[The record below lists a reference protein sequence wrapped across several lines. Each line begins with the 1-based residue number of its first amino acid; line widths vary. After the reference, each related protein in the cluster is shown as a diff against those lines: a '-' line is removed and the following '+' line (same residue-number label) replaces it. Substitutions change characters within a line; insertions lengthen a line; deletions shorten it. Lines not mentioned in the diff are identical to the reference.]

1 MRQFITHSPEET
13 MDFAER
19 MVQQLKKGMVF
30 TLSGDLGAGK
40 TQFAKG
46 LARGLG
52 VRETV
57 NSPTFTIVKEYRS
70 GRMPLFHMDVYRIS
84 EEEDIGIEDYFDQDG
99 LVVIEWAENIESW
112 LPESYVQIRIIRQGE
127 QDRKLVLDAVGA
139 AAEQLCEEIDYNES
153 AGH

>member
-1 MRQFITHSPEET
+1 